1 MVDEVFEV
9 MTHVDQGLT
18 NVSGFDPVDPVIS
31 INDANLKPGVS
42 QLGVR
47 ETDSSSD
54 LDKSGI
60 SKVFGI
66 FVMSFQG

>member
-9 MTHVDQGLT
+9 MTQVDQGLT